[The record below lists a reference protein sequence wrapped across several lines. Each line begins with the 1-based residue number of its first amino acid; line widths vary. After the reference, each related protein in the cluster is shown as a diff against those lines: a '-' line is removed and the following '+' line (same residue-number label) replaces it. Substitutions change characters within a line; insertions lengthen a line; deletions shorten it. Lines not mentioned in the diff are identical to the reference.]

1 MKRNRQ
7 PSPEMLGRLAVNL
20 RRLRRER
27 GYTQERLGK
36 LSGLPKNYISN
47 IEQSTVNVTL
57 ANLEALA
64 RGLNCGEA
72 DLLTE
77 GNEPPGASDR
87 FNFGLK
93 V

>member
-36 LSGLPKNYISN
+36 LSGLAKNYISN
-47 IEQSTVNVTL
+47 VEQSTVNVTL

-64 RGLNCGEA
+64 KGLNCREA
-72 DLLTE
+72 DLFME
-77 GNEPPGASDR
+77 GDEPPRR
-87 FNFGLK
+87 FLRGSTSE
-93 V
+93 

>member
-1 MKRNRQ
+1 VKRNRQ

-27 GYTQERLGK
+27 GHTQERLGK
-36 LSGLPKNYISN
+36 LCGLAKNYISN

-64 RGLNCGEA
+64 KGLNCREA

-77 GNEPPGASDR
+77 GNEPPRRFASSSTSD
-87 FNFGLK
+87 
-93 V
+93 

>member
-36 LSGLPKNYISN
+36 LSGLAKNYISN
-47 IEQSTVNVTL
+47 VEQSTVNVTL

-64 RGLNCGEA
+64 KGLNCREA

-77 GNEPPGASDR
+77 GNEPPRPRSACA
-87 FNFGLK
+87 
-93 V
+93 VCV